1 MKKYLILLILIP
13 LFFSC
18 ELIQEPP
25 SQGKVYGVFIGLDYH
40 GTNQNPLSGTLND
53 ARELKDAFEHIAR
66 KSTLSYQPYLML
78 QDKNISTYDEYK
90 IEGVSI
96 PSYATYENVKTLL
109 AQLEKVIKPEDLLI
123 ITYHGH
129 GTENLITFAPKMEN
143 EAEADRRTVSTEI
156 LPLFDSIN
164 GRKLLILDS
173 CESGTSI
180 SPSASS
186 TSLVYEQTPRS
197 WFETYFSKERYAIP
211 STFLLTSAADSDA
224 YEFVGEHGHGVFTL
238 ALLEGLGAVH
248 NSRDFSPT
256 YSESIPALRKGVIS
270 VDSLYTYI
278 KNNQRQPLRTSLSN
292 PAAQYQHPMTNGGAM
307 DFILFHL

>member
-1 MKKYLILLILIP
+1 MKRYLILLILIP
-13 LFFSC
+13 LLFSC

-40 GTNQNPLSGTLND
+40 GTDQEPLSGTLND
-53 ARELKDAFEHIAR
+53 ARELKEAFEHIAD
-66 KSTLSYQPYLML
+66 KATLSSELYLML
-78 QDKNISTYDEYK
+78 QD
-90 IEGVSI
+90 EGVGTYEEHMIDEVSI
-96 PSYATYENVKTLL
+96 NSYASYENVETLL
-109 AQLEKVIKPEDLLI
+109 KQLEKVIKPEDLLI
-123 ITYHGH
+123 VTYHGH
-129 GTENLITFAPKMEN
+129 GSEDLITFAPTIGKD
-143 EAEADRRTVSTEI
+143 ADERTVSTEI
-156 LPLFDSIN
+156 LPLFDSIK

-180 SPSASS
+180 APSASS
-186 TSLVYEQTPRS
+186 TSLVYEQNPRS

-224 YEFVGEHGHGVFTL
+224 YELVGEHGHGVFTL

-248 NSRDFSPT
+248 NSRDFSST

-278 KNNQRQPLRTSLSN
+278 KNNQRKPLRTSLSN